1 MRFPKNPQSE
11 VTLSNP
17 QSEVRP
23 LSNPQHSEVS
33 PLIQSAYLRN
43 QKIYFS
49 HHLLKKSRKFS
60 IELYQN
66 LSTSMKEINKGNL
79 PNQLDRED

>member
-1 MRFPKNPQSE
+1 MRFLKNPQSE

-23 LSNPQHSEVS
+23 PSNPQHSKVR
-33 PLIQSAYLRN
+33 PLIKKRN
-43 QKIYFS
+43 KKIYFS
-49 HHLLKKSRKFS
+49 HHLLKKCRKFS

-66 LSTSMKEINKGNL
+66 LSTSIKEINKGNL